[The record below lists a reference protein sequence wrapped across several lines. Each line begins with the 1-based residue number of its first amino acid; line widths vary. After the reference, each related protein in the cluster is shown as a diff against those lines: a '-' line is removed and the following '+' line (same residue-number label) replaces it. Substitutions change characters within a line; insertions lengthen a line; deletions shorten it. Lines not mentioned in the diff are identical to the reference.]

1 MYLSPYLYQDLNLI
15 KSIADKRKFHEL
27 TWIYVPW
34 CLDQWLYT
42 EPNHCPLAGVQIRKK
57 TFPLGQRQGH
67 HSYPPHSPGLWQWRW
82 AGWWQMGPHSP
93 QSPTGCSDCSSQSQ
107 GAKQERDTARFMTQ
121 WQKHQQLCKIFVLIY
136 SEIQTSVKY
145 VFSVTGFHSHT
156 HLKKETKKPSRY
168 LGCGNDSFQ
177 SARSSAYS
185 EHSTWVSIYNP
196 VLGGPVG
203 RVWLISITHWHFDH
217 QGIHFILWD
226 RHRVLKRKYMK
237 RTCAVW
243 HSSSSSYFPHVS
255 SFNQNIS
262 LFKSPL
268 LFNERYGLL
277 IVHLP
282 KTSQIQELCHCCPL
296 Q

>member
-1 MYLSPYLYQDLNLI
+1 MSLCAMMSGSMAVYRTKSLSTGRCSD
-15 KSIADKRKFHEL
+15 
-27 TWIYVPW
+27 
-34 CLDQWLYT
+34 T
-42 EPNHCPLAGVQIRKK
+42 EK
-57 TFPLGQRQGH
+57 TFSTGSKTGTSFLSSTFTWTVAVEVGRG
-67 HSYPPHSPGLWQWRW
+67 
-82 AGWWQMGPHSP
+82 WQMGPHSP
-93 QSPTGCSDCSSQSQ
+93 QPPTGCSDCPSQSQ
-107 GAKQERDTARFMTQ
+107 GAKRERDTARFMTQ